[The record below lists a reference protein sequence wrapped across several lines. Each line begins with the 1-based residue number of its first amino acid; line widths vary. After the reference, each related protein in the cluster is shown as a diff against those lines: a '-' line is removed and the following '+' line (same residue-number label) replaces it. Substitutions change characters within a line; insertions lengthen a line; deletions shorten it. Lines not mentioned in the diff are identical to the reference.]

1 MNTRT
6 LTLLAATIAAR
17 MTLAQTAPPPT
28 EKKPVTD
35 ELQGVKVVD
44 DYRWLEDWSNAKVQA
59 WSEAQN
65 TYARSMLDKLP
76 GVETI
81 RLLRDYLEWE
91 RHPVLRRRAKGI
103 VRRMEAAL
111 G

>member
-1 MNTRT
+1 MIRR
-6 LTLLAATIAAR
+6 LAVLAGLAAGVALGWS
-17 MTLAQTAPPPT
+17 LAQDRIRQHR
-28 EKKPVTD
+28 TD
-35 ELQGVKVVD
+35 LFSRRPLRRMAALAGLRAE
-44 DYRWLEDWSNAKVQA
+44 
-59 WSEAQN
+59 
-65 TYARSMLDKLP
+65 P
-76 GVETI
+76 GVETV

>member
-1 MNTRT
+1 MFRR
-6 LTLLAATIAAR
+6 LALIAGIAAGAAAGWLLAQDRIRHHRTDLFSRRPLRRMAA
-17 MTLAQTAPPPT
+17 LAGLRA
-28 EKKPVTD
+28 E
-35 ELQGVKVVD
+35 
-44 DYRWLEDWSNAKVQA
+44 
-59 WSEAQN
+59 
-65 TYARSMLDKLP
+65 P